1 MNWNGRVLFWDDAI
15 KFVPVIRFFGG
26 LVIKWFSHVNSRSC
40 MLNIH
45 QLNLRL
51 HFYPTVN

>member
-26 LVIKWFSHVNSRSC
+26 LVIKWFSHKFH
-40 MLNIH
+40 M
-45 QLNLRL
+45 
-51 HFYPTVN
+51 